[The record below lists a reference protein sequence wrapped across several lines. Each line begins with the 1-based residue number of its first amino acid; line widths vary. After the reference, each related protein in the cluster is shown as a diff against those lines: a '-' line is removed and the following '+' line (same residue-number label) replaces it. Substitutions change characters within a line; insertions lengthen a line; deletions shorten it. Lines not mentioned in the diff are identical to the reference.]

1 MYNDVIDLKAFYSS
15 NLGQLARRLITK
27 KIRMVW
33 PDVRGMNI
41 MGLGY
46 AVPYLRPFLGEADRL
61 FAVMPAQQGATAWP
75 EEYSNLSVLSD
86 DAELPLQSSSI
97 DRIVMVHSV
106 ECSEQL
112 RAMLEESWRVLTGNG
127 RLLIIVPNRRGLW
140 SRFERTPFGH
150 GQPYSLSQLSRL
162 LRNNMFTTDQTIR
175 ALFVPPYPWRIILRS
190 GYTLEDIGSRWL
202 RHLGGVLIV
211 EATKQIY
218 APSKIKP
225 IINRERRLLPTA
237 ATRISVLGEWSVLPN
252 TCQRRSIE

>member
-1 MYNDVIDLKAFYSS
+1 MYNDVIDLKAFYKS
-15 NLGQLARRLITK
+15 NLGQLARRLIRK
-27 KIRMVW
+27 KIRTVW
-33 PDVRGMNI
+33 PDVKGMSI

-46 AVPYLRPFLGEADRL
+46 AVPYLRPFLGEADCL

-75 EEYSNLSVLSD
+75 EEYSNLTVLSD

-112 RAMLEESWRVLTGNG
+112 RAMLEESWRVLTGSG

-150 GQPYSLSQLSRL
+150 GQPYSRSQLSRL
-162 LRNNMFTTDQTIR
+162 LRNNMFTIDQVSR
-175 ALFVPPYPWRIILRS
+175 ALFVPPYPWRIIMRS
-190 GYTLEDIGSRWL
+190 GYTLEDIGARWL

-225 IINRERRLLPTA
+225 IINRERRLLPA
-237 ATRISVLGEWSVLPN
+237 AASRISALGERPAVWN
-252 TCQRRSIE
+252 ACQLSTIE